1 MSSGHSWGAG
11 LKPITDAEFR
21 LFRDLIYG
29 LAGIHLADV
38 KKALLTGRLSRRL
51 RELGMVS
58 FRQYYDH
65 VVADK
70 TGQEGVFLLDAITT
84 NETHFFR
91 EPKQFEYLQHE
102 LVPEWEAQAERGQRR
117 KHIRIWSAACSSGE
131 EPYSLAMMLLHAL
144 PPETGWQI
152 EILATDIST
161 RILDR
166 ARSGIWPIHRA
177 DSIPS
182 HLLKKFMLRGTGSQQ
197 GNMKAGAEVRSVI
210 QFARLNLNDAHY
222 PVTGVFD
229 AIFCRNVLIYFDQQS
244 RGGVI
249 GRMMSL
255 LGSGGHLFLGHAESL
270 TGMSHRMKSVA
281 PAVYRMAAVQHAS
294 A

>member
-1 MSSGHSWGAG
+1 MSGSLATATG

-29 LAGIHLADV
+29 LAGIHLTDV

-51 RELGMVS
+51 RDLGMVS

-65 VVADK
+65 VVGDK
-70 TGQEGVFLLDAITT
+70 SGQEGIFLLDAITT

-91 EPKQFEYLQHE
+91 EPKQFEYLQYR
-102 LVPEWEAQAERGQRR
+102 LIPEWEAQAERGQRR
-117 KHIRIWSAACSSGE
+117 KHLRIWSAACSSGE
-131 EPYSLAMMLLHAL
+131 EPYSIAMMLLHAL
-144 PPETGWQI
+144 PPESGWQI

-161 RILDR
+161 RILER
-166 ARSGIWPIHRA
+166 ARVGIWPIHRA

-182 HLLKKFMLRGTGSQQ
+182 HLLKRFMLRGTGSQQ
-197 GNMKAGAEVRSVI
+197 GNMKAGVDVRSVI
-210 QFARLNLNDAHY
+210 EFSRLNLNDSQY
-222 PVTGVFD
+222 PVSGVFD

-244 RGGVI
+244 RAAVI

-270 TGMSHRMKSVA
+270 TGMNHRMKSVA
-281 PAVYRMAAVQHAS
+281 PAVYRMAAAQYAG